1 MHLLSKYLLVP
12 LMGMT
17 LIFAVPPA
25 LNVYVIPFDNAKS
38 EPALGWLSDAFSDMV
53 TANLSNQNRVYVK
66 NQSNLEEVMSNRSL
80 LMQQKPGTKNFLVL
94 GKFER
99 SLDKI
104 VISVQLIDITSW
116 DEIDSRKVT
125 GYYNKID
132 DLNSSLTE
140 TVKTMLSPYLPKP
153 SKSQYPALTEGRGMQ
168 EPPSYAQSAINA
180 SSAIDEAILDL
191 EKKLDVSIGARGQT
205 DPDASQEIE
214 GEWVLDIS
222 QDNYENAKPENQ
234 MNTSMM
240 VEVLGNLM
248 SNPYMVSLEKPKFN
262 YDPQNKKEF
271 QVSLPVNYKLKGSII
286 KDMLRSLPYSGLK
299 QDGSLTI
306 FYFNKD
312 KYNFPPDI
320 SEKIQLGK
328 YRSIPVI
335 QLQNSSGVPLA
346 ILVDSHDKIVHGLN
360 SDRVVFKPFR
370 SFSPL
375 IDFTIGGWSMQV
387 SLETVDIPVKY
398 EFKIDVNSANSIS
411 KVKLKFIPENELHA
425 YLSTLL

>member
-12 LMGMT
+12 LMGIT

-25 LNVYVIPFDNAKS
+25 LNIYVIPFDNAKS

-104 VISVQLIDITSW
+104 VISVQLINITSW

-140 TVKTMLSPYLPKP
+140 TVKTMLSPFLPKP
-153 SKSQYPALTEGRGMQ
+153 SKSQYPALTEGKGMQ

-240 VEVLGNLM
+240 IEVLGNLM

-299 QDGSLTI
+299 QDGNLTI

-398 EFKIDVNSANSIS
+398 EFKIDVNTANSIS

>member
-12 LMGMT
+12 LMGIT

-140 TVKTMLSPYLPKP
+140 TVKTMLSPFLPKP
-153 SKSQYPALTEGRGMQ
+153 SKSRYPALTEGKGMQ
-168 EPPSYAQSAINA
+168 QPPSYAQSAINA

-205 DPDASQEIE
+205 DPRASQEIE

-299 QDGSLTI
+299 QDGNLTI

-398 EFKIDVNSANSIS
+398 EFKIDVNTANSIS

>member
-12 LMGMT
+12 LMGIT

-140 TVKTMLSPYLPKP
+140 TVKTMLSPFLPKP
-153 SKSQYPALTEGRGMQ
+153 SKSQYPALTEGKGMQ
-168 EPPSYAQSAINA
+168 QPPSYAQSAINA

-299 QDGSLTI
+299 QDGNLTI

-398 EFKIDVNSANSIS
+398 EFKIDVNTANSIS

>member
-12 LMGMT
+12 LMSIT

-25 LNVYVIPFDNAKS
+25 LNVYVIPFDNSKS

-99 SLDKI
+99 ALDKI
-104 VISVQLIDITSW
+104 VISVQLIDISSW

-140 TVKTMLSPYLPKP
+140 MVKTMLSPYLPKP
-153 SKSQYPALTEGRGMQ
+153 SKSQYPALTEGKGMQ

-180 SSAIDEAILDL
+180 SSAIDQAILDL
-191 EKKLDVSIGARGQT
+191 EKKLDVSIGARGQI
-205 DPDASQEIE
+205 DPNASQEIE

-222 QDNYENAKPENQ
+222 SDNYEKAKPENQ

-240 VEVLGNLM
+240 IEVLGNLM
-248 SNPYMVSLEKPKFN
+248 NNPYMVSLEKPKFN

-299 QDGSLTI
+299 QDGNLTI

-370 SFSPL
+370 FFSPL

-398 EFKIDVNSANSIS
+398 EFKIDVNTANSIS
-411 KVKLKFIPENELHA
+411 RVKLKFIPENELHS

>member
-12 LMGMT
+12 LMGIT

-25 LNVYVIPFDNAKS
+25 LNIYVIPFDNAKS

-153 SKSQYPALTEGRGMQ
+153 SKSQYPALTEGKGMQ
-168 EPPSYAQSAINA
+168 QPPSYAQSAINA

-299 QDGSLTI
+299 QDGNLTI

-398 EFKIDVNSANSIS
+398 EFKIDVNTANSIS

>member
-12 LMGMT
+12 LMGIT

-25 LNVYVIPFDNAKS
+25 LNIYVIPFDNAKS

-153 SKSQYPALTEGRGMQ
+153 SKSQYPALTEGKGMQ
-168 EPPSYAQSAINA
+168 QPPSYAQSAINA

-299 QDGSLTI
+299 QDGNLTI

-346 ILVDSHDKIVHGLN
+346 ILVDSHDNIVHGLN

-398 EFKIDVNSANSIS
+398 EFKIDVNTANSIS